1 MYSYESV
8 PGRRTQDRDN
18 PIPERRPYDYRLA
31 AGGLM
36 RQINISEE
44 NFRKLIELKNHWS
57 FQHRRVTN
65 PKVVQILEELKLK
78 IFGYNSSMS
87 DAQIDEIACKKT
99 KEQLQEEAER
109 FSNVYRD
116 LLVSGYDF
124 EPEYTID
131 DHIKKMLEVIDQD
144 GDISL

>member
-1 MYSYESV
+1 
-8 PGRRTQDRDN
+8 
-18 PIPERRPYDYRLA
+18 
-31 AGGLM
+31 M

-65 PKVVQILEELKLK
+65 PKVIQVLEELKLK

-87 DAQIDEIACKKT
+87 DAQIDEIARKKT
-99 KEQLQEEAER
+99 KEQLLEEAER
-109 FSNVYRD
+109 FSNVYKD

-131 DHIKKMLEVIDQD
+131 EHIRKMLEIVDQG
-144 GDISL
+144 GDILP

>member
-1 MYSYESV
+1 V
-8 PGRRTQDRDN
+8 T
-18 PIPERRPYDYRLA
+18 L
-31 AGGLM
+31 L
-36 RQINISEE
+36 RQIQISEE

-65 PKVVQILEELKLK
+65 PKVIKILEELKLK

-87 DAQIDEIACKKT
+87 DAQIEEIARKKN
-99 KEQLQEEAER
+99 KAQLQEESER

-116 LLVSGYDF
+116 LLRSGYDF

-131 DHIKKMLEVIDQD
+131 KHIKKMLDVINQE
-144 GDISL
+144 